1 MEAKNYNSLEEDVR
15 FQEVTKILKELPKV
29 KADDNFEFKLLT
41 KIQNGSYDTKKYKEN
56 SLGWAW
62 IYAPATALVLS
73 AVLIF
78 FVVNPSIEEFD
89 NPLMSNPP
97 LRAEVVVNT
106 PDTMLA
112 NSELAAQAFSNQNT
126 ERKTAQAAKSVSS
139 KTDPYLVVFQPN
151 DVIVKEKMAYPFSK
165 QKGVDI
171 DNYVGK
177 NGLQGQG
184 ASKLAGYG
192 DNYFEFDGFFVR
204 ENVDKNLILKEKA
217 RLDSLKRAE
226 IIKENK

>member
-1 MEAKNYNSLEEDVR
+1 MEAKNYNSFNDDSR
-15 FQEVTKILKELPKV
+15 FQEVTKILNELPKV
-29 KADDNFEFKLLT
+29 KADDNFEFNLLT
-41 KIQNGSYDTKKYKEN
+41 KIKNGSYDAKKYKEN

-62 IYAPATALVLS
+62 IYAPATALVFS

-78 FVVNPSIEEFD
+78 FVVNPGIEEFD

-112 NSELAAQAFSNQNT
+112 NSELAAKTFSNQNT
-126 ERKTAQAAKSVSS
+126 EKKEAQSAKPFSS
-139 KTDPYLVVFQPN
+139 QTDPYLVVFQPN
-151 DVIVKEKMAYPFSK
+151 DVIVKEKMEYPFSK
-165 QKGVDI
+165 QKGIDL
-171 DNYVGK
+171 DNYRGK

-184 ASKLAGYG
+184 ASRLAGYG

-204 ENVDKNLILKEKA
+204 ERVDKNLILKEKA
-217 RLDSLKRAE
+217 RLDSLKRAQ